1 LETVVQYPFHHAG
14 LLALETL
21 ESLFAASSYLAV
33 EEQQEQE
40 PLMAWKLVAKL
51 LLLALN
57 RVKHQEQLPALALFL
72 I

>member
-1 LETVVQYPFHHAG
+1 
-14 LLALETL
+14 LALETL